1 MGRRRICNLSNNL
14 IMKVFYDE
22 EVDVMNIIFVEESD
36 YVASD
41 SQQSGDFI
49 FDFDANGDVIGIEI
63 LTASAII
70 NQLHKK

>member
-1 MGRRRICNLSNNL
+1 
-14 IMKVFYDE
+14 MKVFYDE